1 MDFEKVLEKARETNT
16 VLEVNAYPERL
27 DLNDIHVRAAIKAGV
42 KLSIGTDA
50 HDAEQLRYYKL
61 GIATARR
68 GWAGKN
74 DVVNTYSVKDMLGLL
89 K

>member
-1 MDFEKVLEKARETNT
+1 MEI
-16 VLEVNAYPERL
+16 NAYPERL
-27 DLNDIHVRAAIKAGV
+27 DLNDVHVKAAINAHV

-50 HDAEQLRYYKL
+50 HEASELRYYKL

-68 GWAGKN
+68 GWAAKK
-74 DVVNTYSVKDMLGLL
+74 DIINTYSVEDMLKQL